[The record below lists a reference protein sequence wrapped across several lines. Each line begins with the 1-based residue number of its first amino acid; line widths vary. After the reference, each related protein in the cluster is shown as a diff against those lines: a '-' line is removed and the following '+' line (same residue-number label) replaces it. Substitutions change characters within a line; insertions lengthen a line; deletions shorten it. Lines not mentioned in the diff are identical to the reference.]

1 MRKHSAA
8 VPPLSLVD
16 SPVSRSPSRANNAA
30 KKTTDTCGQKCFAS
44 STSSTPTGS
53 LEKTSLDLFESL
65 LTTYL
70 TVSKRSVTPRGHT
83 VSRLKSSVPSSKAS
97 ASLSWPRPTTG
108 APLCGGTNNF
118 KQMAALRDAGIIS
131 EEERRNLTQGNGGHS
146 NPALMEWLMGFPIE
160 WTALNVS
167 ATQ

>member
-1 MRKHSAA
+1 MREHTAA

-16 SPVSRSPSRANNAA
+16 SLVSRSPLRGNNEA
-30 KKTTDTCGQKCFAS
+30 KKTTDTCGRKCCAS